1 MINSYVK
8 KYVLHP
14 LFTKFTA
21 GDSLQSLRNKI
32 NILQKNKLYPIVDYV
47 KESSITDNSVN
58 NCILQYIKLCDIPK
72 IDYIGLK
79 LSSINYNEDKIDY
92 LVNSIINKNKK
103 VMIDAEDVK
112 NQDKIDE
119 ITDFLIQKYNKHEIC
134 VYKTYQMYRKD
145 GLNKLLCDINTIQ
158 NLGIKL
164 VRGAYYNQDYNSN
177 KLYSRKYQTDIAY
190 TKAMK
195 LIFNDIK
202 HSNTHA
208 FICTHNPDNIHSL
221 IHFIEN
227 NKKISHKLAHASLYG
242 FINNHTIAIKDSGI
256 MTYKYLPYGNFDD
269 AVPYLIRRIYENPFI
284 LGYLL
289 K

>member
-1 MINSYVK
+1 MISSNVK
-8 KYVLHP
+8 KFILRP
-14 LFTKFTA
+14 LFNNLTA
-21 GDSLQSLRNKI
+21 GESIQSLHTKI
-32 NILQKNKLYPIVDYV
+32 MVLEKSNLYPIVDYIR
-47 KESSITDNSVN
+47 ESSVTTHDVN
-58 NCILQYIKLCDIPK
+58 NSISQYIRLSNIPK
-72 IDYIGLK
+72 IDYVGLK
-79 LSSINYNEDKIDY
+79 LSSINFHEDKVDF
-92 LVNSIINKNKK
+92 LVNLLTMKNKK

-119 ITDFLIQKYNKHEIC
+119 MTDFLIQKYNKHEIC

-164 VRGAYYNQDYNSN
+164 VKGAYYNQDYNSN
-177 KLYSRKYQTDIAY
+177 KLFTSKYQTDIAY

-221 IHFIEN
+221 LHFVEN

-269 AVPYLIRRIYENPFI
+269 AVPYLIRRIYENPLI